1 VLVGTRFSAS
11 REALT
16 APQAKERIVATSG
29 DATLRTTVFDVV
41 RGFDGWAGITGRALR
56 NKFTDTW
63 HGRER
68 ELLASREAEEAR
80 YWKAVERH
88 DFDTALIFAGE
99 GVDLIDSVLPAA
111 EIVRRILH

>member
-1 VLVGTRFSAS
+1 MIEKLVLVGTRFIAS

-16 APQAKERIVATSG
+16 APQAKDRIVAASG
-29 DATLRTTVFDVV
+29 DATLRTTVFEVV
-41 RGFDGWAGITGRALR
+41 RGYDGGWAGVT
-56 NKFTDTW
+56 

-80 YWKAVERH
+80 YWKAV
-88 DFDTALIFAGE
+88 
-99 GVDLIDSVLPAA
+99 DLSDSVLPAA